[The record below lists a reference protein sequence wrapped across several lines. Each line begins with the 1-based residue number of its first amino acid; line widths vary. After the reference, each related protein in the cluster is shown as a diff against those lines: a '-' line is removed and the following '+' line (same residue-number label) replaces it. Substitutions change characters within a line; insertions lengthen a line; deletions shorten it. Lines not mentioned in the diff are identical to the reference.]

1 MSTPATPL
9 HPRGVATLHDGVGS
23 TIDALRTSLE
33 DLRDRT
39 WTGERAWAT
48 TRSGIAARRGRD
60 ALALVPMVANHGLTR
75 VEMTWRTGRRVKA
88 RLTMPC
94 DASTFPAAPVRNADP
109 DRYLGVVQP
118 IVDAEAILDCVRAL
132 TDAALDLLHP
142 ESLYDIQHEW
152 SLHTPLMRAVDR
164 HVSLA
169 GAAAVAASR
178 AGEGHGL
185 ASRTHL
191 ASPWRGAT
199 LMQFDGIETAG
210 IQEPLQRMLDAD
222 ASGLPRFCEIA
233 SNTPYDPDRDPA
245 MGFRLFEV
253 VIRPV
258 SCDLEAPDTL
268 EAMRRVS
275 EAAA

>member
-1 MSTPATPL
+1 MPAPAAPL

-39 WTGERAWAT
+39 WTGERGWAT

-75 VEMTWRTGRRVKA
+75 VEMTWRTGRRVEA

-94 DASTFPAAPVRNADP
+94 DASVFPAAPVRNADP

-118 IVDAEAILDCVRAL
+118 IIDAEAILGCVRVL
-132 TDAALDLLHP
+132 TDAALDLVHPQALH
-142 ESLYDIQHEW
+142 DIQHDW

-185 ASRTHL
+185 ASRVHL
-191 ASPWRGAT
+191 PSPWRGTT

-210 IQEPLQRMLDAD
+210 IPADLQAMLDARTD
-222 ASGLPRFCEIA
+222 GLPRFCELSA
-233 SNTPYDPDRDPA
+233 NTPFDPDRDPA
-245 MGFRLFEV
+245 MGFRRFEV
-253 VIRPV
+253 VVRPV
-258 SCDLEAPDTL
+258 CCDLEAPDTL